1 MFIEGIALYT
11 SLITGVI
18 VWTQFSKE
26 LFLQHP
32 KAPKV
37 SVAGRRLVVAPV
49 ISHPP
54 ELEIPRQGDAMA
66 PPAKEGTN

>member
-1 MFIEGIALYT
+1 MFIEGITLYT

-18 VWTQFSKE
+18 ARTGFSKE

-37 SVAGRRLVVAPV
+37 SVAGRRLAFAP
-49 ISHPP
+49 
-54 ELEIPRQGDAMA
+54 L
-66 PPAKEGTN
+66 